1 MKCEQCEI
9 RLLTEGAATAD
20 IQSHLAGCPACRHF
34 AAALELGLGQT
45 PKEPSKSLDE
55 KVLHNF
61 QSEIALQRRRLRLR
75 QFLKRAL
82 LPAAAVLLL
91 GLWIGRGI
99 LSTPNTTPSVV
110 AQAPLQEANPAD
122 PSWSWAVELAEYEL
136 EILEQDLE
144 AANDSST
151 EQSPFAPTDDDNAN
165 DAMEYVPLAGPLQAF
180 SEQLFSLE
188 CDFNNLYTLDY

>member
-9 RLLTEGAATAD
+9 RLLTEGAAATD
-20 IQSHLAGCPACRHF
+20 IQFHLAECPACRHF

-45 PKEPSKSLDE
+45 PKEPSNSLDN
-55 KVLHNF
+55 KVLQNF
-61 QSEIALQRRRLRLR
+61 RAEMALQRRRSRLR
-75 QFLKRAL
+75 QLLKKAL

-99 LSTPNTTPSVV
+99 LSSPNTPSVV
-110 AQAPLQEANPAD
+110 AQAPSQEISLAD
-122 PSWSWAVELAEYEL
+122 PSWSWAVDLAEYEL
-136 EILEQDLE
+136 EALEQDLE

-151 EQSPFAPTDDDNAN
+151 ETSSDMIDDGNADNT
-165 DAMEYVPLAGPLQAF
+165 MEYVPLAGPLQAF

-188 CDFNNLYTLDY
+188 CDFDNLYSLDF